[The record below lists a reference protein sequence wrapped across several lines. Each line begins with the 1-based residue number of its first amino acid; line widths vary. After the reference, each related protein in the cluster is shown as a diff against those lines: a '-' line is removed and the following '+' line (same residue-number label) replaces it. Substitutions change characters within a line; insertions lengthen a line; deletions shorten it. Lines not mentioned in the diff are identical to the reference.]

1 MVILGSLLLLFIY
14 IFIGETE
21 FLGEFYLFEY
31 SFDMYYLFSIK
42 FTISLILKY
51 AYYEYAG

>member
-42 FTISLILKY
+42 FTISIILKY
-51 AYYEYAG
+51 AYY